1 MQDPREM
8 KTFRIVITVLALVMA
23 ALFAWLWLAVGDQ
36 SKLVAEK
43 PWGVPFA
50 LVAQDGKPITEKA
63 FQSGRPTALFFGFT
77 HCPEICPTTV
87 YELTGWMKTVDP
99 DKSKLQAYFVTI
111 DPRRDT
117 PELLNTYISNASD
130 RIVGISGDP
139 EKVEAMARG
148 FKIFFEK
155 VPSDPKKPDGP
166 EYTMNHSAS
175 VFLLDGNGRF
185 VGTIDYG
192 ENPDTAVQKL
202 KNLIERAS

>member
-1 MQDPREM
+1 M
-8 KTFRIVITVLALVMA
+8 KTFRIVISALALVMV
-23 ALFAWLWLAVGDQ
+23 ALFGWLWFAVNQ
-36 SKLVAEK
+36 QTNVVAEK
-43 PWGVPFA
+43 PWGVPFS
-50 LVAQDGKPITEKA
+50 LVTQSGQPITEKA
-63 FQSGRPTALFFGFT
+63 FQNGKPTALFFGFT

-99 DKSKLQAYFVTI
+99 DKSKLQAYFISI

-130 RIVGISGDP
+130 RITGISGDP
-139 EKVEAMARG
+139 AKVEAMARG

-166 EYTMNHSAS
+166 DYTMNHAAS

-202 KNLIERAS
+202 KKLIERAS

>member
-1 MQDPREM
+1 M
-8 KTFRIVITVLALVMA
+8 KTFRIVMSVLALVMA
-23 ALFAWLWLAVGDQ
+23 ALFAWLWFAVGDQ
-36 SKLVAEK
+36 NNLVAEK
-43 PWGVPFA
+43 PWGVPFT
-50 LVAQDGKPITEKA
+50 LVAQNGQPITEKA
-63 FQSGRPTALFFGFT
+63 LQNGKPTALFFGFT

-99 DKSKLQAYFVTI
+99 DKSKLQAYFITI

-117 PELLNTYISNASD
+117 PELLNTYLSNASD
-130 RIVGISGDP
+130 RVVGISGDP
-139 EKVEAMARG
+139 DKVEAMARG
-148 FKIFFEK
+148 FKVFFEK

-166 EYTMNHSAS
+166 DYTMNHSAS

-202 KNLIERAS
+202 KNLIARAS

>member
-1 MQDPREM
+1 M
-8 KTFRIVITVLALVMA
+8 KTFRIVMSVLALVMA
-23 ALFAWLWLAVGDQ
+23 ALFVWLWFVVGKQ
-36 SKLVAEK
+36 NNLVAEK
-43 PWGVPFA
+43 PWGVPFS
-50 LVAQDGKPITEKA
+50 LVAQDGQPITEKA
-63 FQSGRPTALFFGFT
+63 FQNGKPTALFFGFT

-87 YELTGWMKTVDP
+87 YELTGWMKQVDP
-99 DKSKLQAYFVTI
+99 DKSKLQAYFVTV

-117 PELLNTYISNASD
+117 PELLKTYISNASD

-148 FKIFFEK
+148 FKVFFEK
-155 VPSDPKKPDGP
+155 VPSDPKKPDSP

-202 KNLIERAS
+202 KNLIARAS

>member
-1 MQDPREM
+1 M
-8 KTFRIVITVLALVMA
+8 KTFRIVISALALVMV
-23 ALFAWLWLAVGDQ
+23 ALFGWLWFAVNQ
-36 SKLVAEK
+36 QTNVVAEK
-43 PWGVPFA
+43 PWGVPFS
-50 LVAQDGKPITEKA
+50 LVTQSGQPITEKA
-63 FQSGRPTALFFGFT
+63 FQNGKPTALFFGFT

-87 YELTGWMKTVDP
+87 YELTGWMKAVDP
-99 DKSKLQAYFVTI
+99 DKSKLQAYFISI

-130 RIVGISGDP
+130 RITGISGDP
-139 EKVEAMARG
+139 AKVEAMARG

-166 EYTMNHSAS
+166 DYTMNHAAS

-202 KNLIERAS
+202 KKLIERAS

>member
-1 MQDPREM
+1 M
-8 KTFRIVITVLALVMA
+8 KTFRIVMSVLALVMA
-23 ALFAWLWLAVGDQ
+23 ALFAWLWFAVGDQ
-36 SKLVAEK
+36 NKLVAEK
-43 PWGVPFA
+43 PWGVPFT
-50 LVAQDGKPITEKA
+50 LVAQDGQPITEKA
-63 FQSGRPTALFFGFT
+63 FQNGKPTALFFGFT

-99 DKSKLQAYFVTI
+99 DKSKMQAYFVTI

-117 PELLNTYISNASD
+117 AELLKTYISNASD
-130 RIVGISGDP
+130 RITGISGDP

-148 FKIFFEK
+148 FKVFFEK
-155 VPSDPKKPDGP
+155 VPSDLKNPKGPD
-166 EYTMNHSAS
+166 YTMNHSAS

-202 KNLIERAS
+202 KNLIARAS

>member
-1 MQDPREM
+1 M
-8 KTFRIVITVLALVMA
+8 KTFRIVISVLAVIMA
-23 ALFAWLWLAVGDQ
+23 ALFVWLWFAVGKQ
-36 SKLVAEK
+36 NNLVAEK
-43 PWGVPFA
+43 PWGVPFS
-50 LVAQDGKPITEKA
+50 LIAQDGQPITEKA
-63 FQSGRPTALFFGFT
+63 FQNGKPTALFFGFT

-87 YELTGWMKTVDP
+87 YELTGWMNTVDP

-139 EKVEAMARG
+139 GKVEAMARG
-148 FKIFFEK
+148 FKVFFEK
-155 VPSDPKKPDGP
+155 VPSDPKQPDGP

-202 KNLIERAS
+202 KNLIARAS